1 MKQGLK
7 VRISKV
13 QESKLQQE
21 QNKKQDEEINWGWMQ
36 KAFGADRRYASAKVY
51 SK

>member
-13 QESKLQQE
+13 QASKIQQE
-21 QNKKQDEEINWGWMQ
+21 QNKKQDEVAYWGWMG
-36 KAFGADRRYASAKVY
+36 KVYGADRQYASAKVY